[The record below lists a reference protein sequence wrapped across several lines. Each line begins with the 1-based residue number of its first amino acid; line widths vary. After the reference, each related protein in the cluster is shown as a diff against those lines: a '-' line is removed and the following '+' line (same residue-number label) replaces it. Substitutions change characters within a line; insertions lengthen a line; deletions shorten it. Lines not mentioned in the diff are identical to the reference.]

1 MQQGREFLRELR
13 LDRESA
19 QQDAD
24 PYRAGESVHDE
35 HRVDPGG
42 QLAACTAAPDLPGHG
57 SGHAEP
63 FTVDGAVEA
72 IAAAID
78 TVGGRAV
85 LVRHSLGGFMAIAA
99 AGRYPDRVAA
109 LVAGGCTVRP
119 RSVFVAAY
127 RLVARLAA
135 SRPDIAD
142 RLSVRGFRR
151 ALPEPIATAMTAG
164 GVRCAVMPEVVG
176 ALSELDV
183 IAQIHRYPGP
193 ALLFNGA
200 RDPFRVGERR
210 FLATPVGEAEAGV
223 ATAMREPAVARLV
236 VVPHRGHIGIMA
248 ETATLA
254 GLVTT
259 AAASA
264 ASSGRGRGTRP

>member
-1 MQQGREFLRELR
+1 MVVGGRI
-13 LDRESA
+13 
-19 QQDAD
+19 
-24 PYRAGESVHDE
+24 
-35 HRVDPGG
+35 
-42 QLAACTAAPDLPGHG
+42 AAPDLPGHG
-57 SGHAEP
+57 SRHAEP

-85 LVRHSLGGFMAIAA
+85 LVGHSLGGFMAIAT

-119 RSVFVAAY
+119 RGAFLAAY
-127 RLVARLAA
+127 RLLARLAA

-210 FLATPVGEAEAGV
+210 FLAAA
-223 ATAMREPAVARLV
+223 ADARLV

-264 ASSGRGRGTRP
+264 ASSDRGRGTRP